1 MAPERTEAGR
11 SPSVDTLPGVPLQLL
26 VLRHGHAQH
35 EPPPGGDDFAR
46 PLRPRG
52 RRALGE
58 LAPTV
63 QALDPGLVLS
73 SPSRRTRE
81 TVECLELSA
90 PVDYQEPLYAG
101 DADELLDAVREL
113 SARDHP
119 PDTVLLVGHNPGV
132 HQLVLELTGGEQLPG
147 FPAVRTRRPDARRR
161 PVGRRRY
168 RRCPADVPAPAGR
181 SGRLT
186 AQAPRGDRSVSSV
199 SQVVGPVRRP
209 HLSSTPAPLLVVGS
223 VVSVQIGGALA
234 KHVIDD
240 VGPAAATSLR
250 LLFAAIVLGVL
261 WRPRIPRNGIAP
273 DPVVRGHPRAR

>member
-1 MAPERTEAGR
+1 M
-11 SPSVDTLPGVPLQLL
+11 PLQLL

-35 EPPPGGDDFAR
+35 EPPPGGDDYAR

-81 TVECLELSA
+81 TVECLELSV
-90 PVDYQEPLYAG
+90 PVDYQDPLYAA

-113 SARDHP
+113 SARADP

-147 FPAVRTRRPDARRR
+147 FPPSALAVLALEVDQWQAVDTGA
-161 PVGRRRY
+161 
-168 RRCPADVPAPAGR
+168 A
-181 SGRLT
+181 RLT
-186 AQAPRGDRSVSSV
+186 SLHLPGDR
-199 SQVVGPVRRP
+199 
-209 HLSSTPAPLLVVGS
+209 L
-223 VVSVQIGGALA
+223 
-234 KHVIDD
+234 D
-240 VGPAAATSLR
+240 
-250 LLFAAIVLGVL
+250 
-261 WRPRIPRNGIAP
+261 
-273 DPVVRGHPRAR
+273 